1 MSSQLMKQFTQRINQ
16 SKVVEKSN
24 LYQVKNT
31 ENNNRIISVK
41 VNSNNIVKVV
51 TNNKIKP
58 YEIVDQIKDLVTIN
72 GLNMIQ
78 KRINL
83 SQFTDCYYDLLFTKQ
98 EKNNDIT
105 ESYFCTV

>member
-1 MSSQLMKQFTQRINQ
+1 MSSQLMKQFKQRINQ

-24 LYQVKNT
+24 LYQVQNT

-51 TNNKIKP
+51 TNNKIRP
-58 YEIVDQIKDLVTIN
+58 YEIVDQVKDLVTIN
-72 GLNMIQ
+72 GLNSIQ

-83 SQFTDCYYDLLFTKQ
+83 SQFTDCCYDLLFTKQ
-98 EKNNDIT
+98 EKNNNII

>member
-1 MSSQLMKQFTQRINQ
+1 MSSQLMKQFKQRINQ
-16 SKVVEKSN
+16 SRVVEKSN
-24 LYQVKNT
+24 LYQVQNA

-72 GLNMIQ
+72 GLNLIQ

-98 EKNNDIT
+98 EKNNDSI